1 MREKI
6 YFPHFYNIIMNM
18 RKKKIK
24 EVEAHCD
31 IPCGIYEPVIAKIA
45 AKTILRM
52 ILQLQSFPLP
62 KDWSNKDEV
71 LIYLNEITRRINVKE
86 EHAEICKKELRI
98 LWSDFFKKEHLEKY
112 PELHNLFWEAMKLA
126 SKAKQTIDQN
136 VAEELCKKV
145 DEIAKIFYEVKNDPE
160 RFQAYLHLTEKLF

>member
-1 MREKI
+1 M
-6 YFPHFYNIIMNM
+6 
-18 RKKKIK
+18 KKNIK
-24 EVEAHCD
+24 EVKAHCD

-45 AKTILRM
+45 AKTVLRM

-86 EHAEICKKELRI
+86 KHAEICKKELRI
-98 LWSDFFKKEHLEKY
+98 LWGDFFKKEHLEKY